1 MNNDGCINFL
11 QWCLPKLHYRWNGF
25 RKVRRQVC
33 RRIKH
38 RIKELDLSGIYEY
51 QNFLEENEEE
61 WNILDSM
68 CYISISRFYRDKK
81 VFQVIESL
89 LFPFLAN
96 QALVENRAEINCWSV
111 GCCSGEEPFSL
122 QLIWKLSVYP
132 LLKRHM
138 SLNIIAT
145 ERNRILLDRARKG
158 IYTFRS
164 LKELPVKFLREGF
177 IKVNDE
183 YVLKDEFRENVD
195 LQYQDVRLNTPPG
208 RFDLIMCRNLVF
220 TYFEKELQKDIFKK
234 IVNKLRPKGF
244 LVVGSHEMLT
254 EEIGVLTNYRN
265 MKCIYQKSS

>member
-1 MNNDGCINFL
+1 MNNHDGINFL
-11 QWCLPKLHYRWNGF
+11 QWCLPRLHYRWNGF

-33 RRIKH
+33 RRIKQ
-38 RIKELDLSGIYEY
+38 RIKELNLSGIHEY
-51 QNFLEENEEE
+51 QKFLEESEEE

-81 VFQVIESL
+81 VFQVIESI

-96 QALVENRAEINCWSV
+96 QSLVENRAEIRCWSV
-111 GCCSGEEPFSL
+111 GCCSGEEPYTL
-122 QLIWKLSVYP
+122 QLIWKLSVFP
-132 LLKRHM
+132 LVKQHL

-145 ERNRILLDRARKG
+145 ERNRILLDRAHKG

-183 YVLKDEFRENVD
+183 YLLKDEFRENVE
-195 LQYQDVRLNTPPG
+195 LQCQDVRLNTPSG
-208 RFDLIMCRNLVF
+208 KFDLIMCRNLVL
-220 TYFEKELQKDIFKK
+220 TYFEKELQKEILER
-234 IVNKLRPKGF
+234 IVDKLRPKGF
-244 LVVGSHEMLT
+244 LVIGAHEIFPKG
-254 EEIGVLTNYRN
+254 IGGVTNYRN